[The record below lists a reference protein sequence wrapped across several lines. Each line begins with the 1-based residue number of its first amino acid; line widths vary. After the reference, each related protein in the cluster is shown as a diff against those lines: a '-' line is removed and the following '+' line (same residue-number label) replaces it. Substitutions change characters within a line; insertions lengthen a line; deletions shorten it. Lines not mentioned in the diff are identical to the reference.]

1 MDHIYGEFYALWV
14 LKKKKTPKFSY
25 KKITAFLIV
34 KGQQW

>member
-14 LKKKKTPKFSY
+14 LKKKTPKFSY